1 MFLGLKVYVFFSL
14 PHLTGLCMVQLSFV
28 LFSVAMVTVELSMT
42 QGKLGIWEAYHPVS
56 WERAGDSSFF
66 LFLV

>member
-28 LFSVAMVTVELSMT
+28 LFFCCHGYS
-42 QGKLGIWEAYHPVS
+42 GKLGIWEAYHPVS

-66 LFLV
+66 FPLCEHWGV